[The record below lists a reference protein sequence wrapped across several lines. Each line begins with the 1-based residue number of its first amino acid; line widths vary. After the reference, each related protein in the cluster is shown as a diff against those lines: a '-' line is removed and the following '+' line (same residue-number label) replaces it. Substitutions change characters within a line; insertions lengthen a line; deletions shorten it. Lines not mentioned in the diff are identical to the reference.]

1 MIRTLLANKANRLF
15 LVLSGLFITH
25 ALIAE
30 FIGGKIFSLEKTLGL
45 NPVSFSLFGEENL
58 SFQLTAGVLL
68 WPVVFIMTD
77 IINEYYGMKGVRF
90 LSYLTVGLIM
100 MSFAAVYGAILL
112 VPADWWIGVNT
123 EKGVPNMQ
131 LAFAALFGQGLWI
144 IAGSVAAFLIGQLLD
159 VTIFHR
165 IKQYTGEGKIW
176 LRATGSTLISQ
187 WVDSFVVIFIA
198 FYVGQGWS
206 FPKVLAI
213 ALVGYTYKFVVAL
226 VTTPIIYGVHALIE
240 RYLGHALAAEMKK
253 AALHD
258 SEDNRGV

>member
-15 LVLSGLFITH
+15 LVLSGLFISN

-30 FIGGKIFSLEKTLGL
+30 FIGGKIFSLEKTLGF
-45 NPVSFSLFGEENL
+45 NPVSFSLLGEQNL

-77 IINEYYGMKGVRF
+77 LINEYYGMKGVRF
-90 LSYLTVGLIM
+90 LSYLTVSLIIM
-100 MSFAAVYGAILL
+100 AFAAVYGAMLL
-112 VPADWWIGVNT
+112 SPADWWIGVNA
-123 EKGVPNMQ
+123 EKGVPDMQ
-131 LAFAALFGQGLWI
+131 KAFEALFGQGLWI

-159 VTIFHR
+159 VAIFHR
-165 IKQYTGEGKIW
+165 IKQVTGEGKIW
-176 LRATGSTLISQ
+176 LRATGSTLVSQ

-226 VTTPIIYGVHALIE
+226 LATPIIYLVHALIE
-240 RYLGHALAAEMKK
+240 GYLGHALAAEMKK
-253 AALHD
+253 AALLD

>member
-15 LVLSGLFITH
+15 LVLSGLFISN

-45 NPVSFSLFGEENL
+45 NPVSFSLLGEENL

-77 IINEYYGMKGVRF
+77 LINEYYGMKGVRF
-90 LSYLTVGLIM
+90 LSYLTVSLIIM
-100 MSFAAVYGAILL
+100 AFAAVYGAMHLA
-112 VPADWWIGVNT
+112 PADWWVGVNAD
-123 EKGVPNMQ
+123 KGVPDMQ
-131 LAFAALFGQGLWI
+131 KAFEALFGQGLWI

-159 VTIFHR
+159 VAIFHR
-165 IKQYTGEGKIW
+165 IKQVTGEGKIW
-176 LRATGSTLISQ
+176 LRATGSTLVSQ

-226 VTTPIIYGVHALIE
+226 LATPIIYLVHELIE

-253 AALHD
+253 AALLD

>member
-15 LVLSGLFITH
+15 LVLCGLFISN

-45 NPVSFSLFGEENL
+45 NPVSFSLLGEQNL

-90 LSYLTVGLIM
+90 LSYLTVSLIIM
-100 MSFAAVYGAILL
+100 AFAAVYGAMLL
-112 VPADWWIGVNT
+112 SPADWWIGVNAD
-123 EKGVPNMQ
+123 KGVPDMQ
-131 LAFAALFGQGLWI
+131 KAFEALFGQGLWI

-159 VTIFHR
+159 VAIFHR
-165 IKQYTGEGKIW
+165 IKQVTGEGKIW
-176 LRATGSTLISQ
+176 LRATGSTLVSQ

-226 VTTPIIYGVHALIE
+226 LATPIIYLVHELIE
-240 RYLGHALAAEMKK
+240 RYLGCALAAEMKK
-253 AALHD
+253 AALLD